1 MLVSEPTGLPQA
13 VPLPPDLK
21 PSPKQSLLAGS
32 ALSAVAESTN
42 RPALAGLLHRGY
54 LHGEAWTSETL
65 PLNGAVKLGVPRIYL
80 VLGAALGLFDHQSGP
95 SWGVGIGTAG
105 RSRGRFTLS
114 LDLMQWFVG
123 GDREAPPS
131 LLTQLRPLLAW
142 QLRQGSRW
150 QLLAGP
156 TLNLATAHQEGPRLH
171 WPLGQDQW
179 LWLSS
184 DRGPDL
190 LRLWPG
196 LQVGLRF

>member
-1 MLVSEPTGLPQA
+1 MAASTVLVSGPAELPQA
-13 VPLPPDLK
+13 APLPLALK
-21 PSPKQSLLAGS
+21 LSPKQNALAGL
-32 ALSAVAESTN
+32 AAVAESTHE
-42 RPALAGLLHRGY
+42 AAQAGLLRRGY

-65 PLNGAVKLGVPRIYL
+65 PLNGALKLGVPRIYL
-80 VLGAALGLFDHQSGP
+80 VLGAALGPFDHQSGP

-131 LLTQLRPLLAW
+131 LLTQLRPQLAW

-179 LWLSS
+179 LWLNS
-184 DRGPDL
+184 DRGRTCCAFGPACK
-190 LRLWPG
+190 
-196 LQVGLRF
+196 